1 MKFGELDARKRIAA
15 VAAGVVV
22 VIGAVALAA
31 SLHNQAP
38 TGTTITKDQLDAAV
52 ATYDQGGR
60 VKVTARDVMA
70 STGGV
75 DSYKQSDDSYR
86 LPTADSVLAYV
97 RQRVLYEDAKSQGLQ
112 ASDEEAKRYLKETYA
127 TDDFGAAAKDAGVD
141 EDALRESVTEQV
153 TIQKL
158 QDKVVGRDSGDA
170 TVTAPDAPEDGNGE
184 TETKGYADYIAK
196 LAGDAWDK
204 DANDGKGGWKDAKSS
219 WAQALNGYEVTNDK
233 ASYNAAMVAYS
244 VAMNESAGGSEVVSS
259 KWSDYQDK
267 LYSGVR
273 ITLANILQ

>member
-97 RQRVLYEDAKSQGLQ
+97 RQRALYEDAKSQGLQ
-112 ASDEEAKRYLKETYA
+112 ASDEEVKRYLKETYA

-141 EDALRESVTEQV
+141 ENALRESVTEQV

-158 QDKVVGRDSGDA
+158 QDKVVGRDSGDD

-184 TETKGYADYIAK
+184 TETKGYADYIVK
-196 LAGDAWDK
+196 LAGDSWDK